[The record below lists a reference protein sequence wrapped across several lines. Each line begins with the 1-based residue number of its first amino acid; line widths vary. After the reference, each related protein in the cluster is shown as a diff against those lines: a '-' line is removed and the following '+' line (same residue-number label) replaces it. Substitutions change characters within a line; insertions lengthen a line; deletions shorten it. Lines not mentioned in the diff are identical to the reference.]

1 MSRKFQKTYTI
12 TDVYIEEIELE
23 EEEIEDMTEDEIFA
37 LADALLWEKASRLT
51 DFDIADDI
59 MYNPEEI

>member
-1 MSRKFQKTYTI
+1 MTRKFQKTYSI

-23 EEEIEDMTEDEIFA
+23 EDEIQGLTEDEVFA
-37 LADALLWEKASRLT
+37 LADTLLWQKAINLS